1 MLKSI
6 IMVTMLVTNLN
17 IIEETYDNDLSYQ
30 VVEAG
35 QISRSLGALWGARG
49 MNRHPYLIMQP
60 ESGEEV

>member
-17 IIEETYDNDLSYQ
+17 IIEEAYDNDLSYQ

-35 QISRSLGALWGARG
+35 QISRS
-49 MNRHPYLIMQP
+49 
-60 ESGEEV
+60 